1 MTLAADLAPDEFPLN
16 PPNNEAF
23 VCQELIEL
31 ADADLAELVRLP
43 WRHDRLRLNLG
54 PEPILQCSHERGHL
68 GEHVAFSAEGGDSGG
83 SGELT
88 LWVAWDRERT
98 RIFSAEFCSRS
109 SASAHL
115 CSLPHG
121 HMGRHAMG

>member
-1 MTLAADLAPDEFPLN
+1 MKVVEDLAADEFPLN
-16 PPNNEAF
+16 PPNVETP
-23 VCQELIEL
+23 VCRELIEL

-43 WRHDRLRLNLG
+43 WRHGRLRLNLG
-54 PEPILQCSHERGHL
+54 PEPILQCSHERNHA
-68 GEHVAFSAEGGDSGG
+68 GEHVAFSAE

-109 SASAHL
+109 SASGHL

-121 HMGRHAMG
+121 HLGRHAMG